1 MCTRSIARTHAH
13 QPCPM
18 HPRSTTGGSSCGEG
32 ALVGGGGSAFGVGS
46 DVGGSVRIPAAF
58 CGLAGI
64 KPTAGRV
71 TFSLDNGRTILNKPG
86 DYGIMASAGQ

>member
-1 MCTRSIARTHAH
+1 
-13 QPCPM
+13 M